1 MTNQTSQNG
10 RARLFSGSRG
20 IFIGVVITVI
30 VLLLLC
36 ILVGW
41 MIWYFPLDPISPPP
55 TEPGNN
61 SEFDELLSKANQWE
75 LLFRYNKKI
84 IVTDIYGKEKGVILD
99 IEDATGN
106 KNAEILFDISI
117 SPDEQL
123 LIVNYF
129 VKRKPEDPPIDKLL
143 LVGTTTGITERI
155 HLSLPG
161 YKLDAFEPVYWLSND
176 VFLAK
181 MVKYFTSDDGVMLEA
196 VTFLRY
202 DLQNKYSTES
212 IEFPTCRNPNTK
224 ELMERESLTLLV
236 MSPCEQSIYAIDI
249 DGKRLATSEETAY
262 FNSWYRDCG
271 RNASCF
277 QHLLY
282 DTPTARIERV
292 IDYVDGFG
300 RYFENNWFRY
310 NIYLEDKLVRISDG
324 VVEKEPLWDRDLH
337 LFVWSEGVMLP
348 DVYVMDEYGH
358 YRYLRDGRYAGKI
371 SRDRFK

>member
-1 MTNQTSQNG
+1 MTDPATKHW
-10 RARLFSGSRG
+10 AVRLFSGATG
-20 IFIGVVITVI
+20 IIVVAAIALAVMM
-30 VLLLLC
+30 LLC
-36 ILVGW
+36 IVTAGML
-41 MIWYFPLDPISPPP
+41 WYFPLDPISPPP
-55 TEPGNN
+55 TEPGDNAA
-61 SEFDELLSKANQWE
+61 FDEILSTANQWE
-75 LLFRYNKKI
+75 LLFRYSKKI
-84 IVTDIYGKEKGVILD
+84 IATDIYGKEKGVILD

-106 KNAEILFDISI
+106 KNAEILFDVSI

-123 LIVNYF
+123 LAVNYF
-129 VKRKPEDPPIDKLL
+129 DEREPEGPSIGKLL

-181 MVKYFTSDDGVMLEA
+181 MVNYFTSDDGAMLEA

-202 DLQNKYSTES
+202 DLRNKHSTES

-224 ELMERESLTLLV
+224 DLMDRESLTLLV
-236 MSPCEQSIYAIDI
+236 MSSCEQSIYAIDI

-262 FNSWYRDCG
+262 FGSWYRDCG

-282 DTPTARIERV
+282 DTPVARIERV
-292 IDYVDGFG
+292 IDYIDGFG

-324 VVEKEPLWDRDLH
+324 IVEKEPLWDRDLH
-337 LFVWSEGVMLP
+337 LFVWSEGVMQP
-348 DVYVMDEYGH
+348 GVYVLDEYGH
-358 YRYLRDGRYAGKI
+358 YRYLRDGHYAGKI